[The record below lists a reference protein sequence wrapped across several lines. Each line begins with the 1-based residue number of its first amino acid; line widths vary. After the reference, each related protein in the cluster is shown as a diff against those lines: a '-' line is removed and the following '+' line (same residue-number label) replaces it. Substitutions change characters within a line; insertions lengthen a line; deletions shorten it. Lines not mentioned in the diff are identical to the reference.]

1 MGVLDGLGAFSRVG
15 GWEWGL
21 EWYGISVFGVV
32 GGENCLF
39 IHNYYYQTCTRSGW
53 ARLVKI
59 INHHL

>member
-32 GGENCLF
+32 GGENCLSDSQLLSNVYTF
-39 IHNYYYQTCTRSGW
+39 WLG
-53 ARLVKI
+53 
-59 INHHL
+59 